1 MTHYAEN
8 RIPTVLTVQLARTKK
23 TATAIKHAASLV
35 QGETLSHSGKDASS
49 SSALET
55 DMILAAMGDLRTG
68 IEKKIEDLN
77 KYNAEK
83 CEAMKSEI
91 EKSRADFNNRMEA
104 LAKTVEKQVMKSMTK
119 EIDTKIKQ
127 MRTSINKGVNK
138 KFLKLKDTTLTTMK
152 KEMGDELDAMSARLK
167 SLETKVGENCQSA
180 SVQTGQEASNRN
192 IIIRNLSEQENENV
206 LQRVN
211 SIVSEGLKPINIDI
225 ETATRKTSR
234 NPSSPGLII
243 ATCKTV
249 KDKENIMS
257 KKREL

>member
-1 MTHYAEN
+1 
-8 RIPTVLTVQLARTKK
+8 
-23 TATAIKHAASLV
+23 
-35 QGETLSHSGKDASS
+35 
-49 SSALET
+49 
-55 DMILAAMGDLRTG
+55 
-68 IEKKIEDLN
+68 
-77 KYNAEK
+77 
-83 CEAMKSEI
+83 
-91 EKSRADFNNRMEA
+91 
-104 LAKTVEKQVMKSMTK
+104 MTK

-211 SIVSEGLKPINIDI
+211 SIVSEGLKPINIDM
-225 ETATRKTSR
+225 ETATRKTNR
-234 NPSSPGLII
+234 NLSNPGLIV